1 MDKNFDIAVV
11 GAGPVGLTAS
21 LALRR
26 RGYHVA
32 LIAPADGPVDRRTSA
47 LLGDSIDLLRELG
60 AWPGDSEQT
69 APLRVMRIIDGTRRL
84 IRSPEVTFRATEIGR
99 TEFGF
104 NIANTVLVNALNEA
118 VAKSGVTRVEG
129 MVETVATRADSVL
142 LSVVDDDPV
151 LAKLAIGADGRR
163 SRLRDSAGI
172 STRSWRYDQSAL
184 VCNLSHEYD
193 HDDTSTEFHTE
204 NGPFTLVPLAAKRS
218 GLVWIDTPS
227 QTKRRTALAS
237 GELAHEI
244 EERSAY
250 ILGAIQ
256 VDGQIQSFPMSGM
269 SVEKFADRRIM
280 LAGEAAHLFPPIGAQ
295 GLNLGYRDV
304 AALMNVLSDPG
315 SDPGRQSLIKAYN
328 KARRSDV
335 GMRTLA
341 VDALNRTLLA
351 NFIPVQGLRGSGL
364 FALDRFP
371 SFRRWAMLSG
381 IGRGRGSATVS
392 ETDRAAG
399 SH

>member
-1 MDKNFDIAVV
+1 MNNHFDIAVV
-11 GAGPVGLTAS
+11 GAGPVGLAAS

-26 RGYHVA
+26 CGYQVA
-32 LIAPADGPVDRRTSA
+32 LIAPADGPMDRRTSA

-60 AWPGDSEQT
+60 AWSGDADT
-69 APLRVMRIIDGTRRL
+69 AAPLRVMRIIDGTKRL
-84 IRSPEVTFRATEIGR
+84 LRAPEVVFRATEIGR

-104 NIANTVLVNALNEA
+104 NIANTVLVGALNEA

-142 LSVVDDDPV
+142 LSVVGDDPV
-151 LAKLAIGADGRR
+151 VAKLAIGADGRR

-172 STRSWRYDQSAL
+172 STHSWRYNQSAL
-184 VCNLSHEYD
+184 VCNLTHEYD

-218 GLVWIDTPS
+218 SLVWIDTPS
-227 QTKRRTALAS
+227 QTRRRTGLTAD
-237 GELAHEI
+237 ELAHEI

-250 ILGAIQ
+250 ILGRIR
-256 VDGQIQSFPMSGM
+256 VDGQTQSFPMGGM
-269 SVEKFADRRIM
+269 RVERFADRRIM
-280 LAGEAAHLFPPIGAQ
+280 LVGEAAHLFPPIGAQ

-304 AALMNVLSDPG
+304 AALMTVLSDPG
-315 SDPGRQSLIKAYN
+315 ADPGGQSLIDAYN
-328 KARRSDV
+328 KVRRADV

-341 VDALNRTLLA
+341 IDALNRTLLA
-351 NFIPVQGLRGSGL
+351 SFIPVQGLRGSGL
-364 FALDRFP
+364 FVLDRFP
-371 SFRRWAMLSG
+371 SLRRWAMLSG

-392 ETDRAAG
+392 ETDRVAG